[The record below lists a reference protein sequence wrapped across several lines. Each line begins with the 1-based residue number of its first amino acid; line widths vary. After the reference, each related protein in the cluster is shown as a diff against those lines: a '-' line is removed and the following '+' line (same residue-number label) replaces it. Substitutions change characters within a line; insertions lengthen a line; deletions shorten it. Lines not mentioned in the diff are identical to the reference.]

1 MTYLFIIIT
10 MKTIYYL
17 LRKLF
22 ITIFQGQRLNYSLC
36 HIYMWN
42 VFLISK
48 IHLQKILLFYFY
60 LCLECDENDD
70 YDDKRNEYDD
80 SNDDNEKDDDD

>member
-10 MKTIYYL
+10 KKTIYYL

-22 ITIFQGQRLNYSLC
+22 ITILQGQRLNYSLC

-42 VFLISK
+42 VFLIFN
-48 IHLQKILLFYFY
+48 IHLQKILPFYFSFY
-60 LCLECDENDD
+60 FHLFLKCDENENDD

-80 SNDDNEKDDDD
+80 SNDDD